1 MATGSRPRA
10 GVDDVILVPVS
21 PSHRR
26 RTRVLLTVTALV
38 AVIVANSAPLNIAV
52 TGIAVL
58 GIFGILALRGTDTE

>member
-38 AVIVANSAPLNIAV
+38 AVIVALLLQRV
-52 TGIAVL
+52 TLLVSLVCVQRCQL
-58 GIFGILALRGTDTE
+58 GKP